1 MLSRARAILLLSS
14 LLSCAAIAVCVVLF
28 SERDCAN
35 ASSCDDDAIAWVV
48 GVPIGVLGILM
59 LIGASLGWSR
69 KPGVVAQASCIV
81 WACVLLGA
89 GAAIGGAANVLG
101 ILLAALAV
109 VMGALSVWVSG

>member
-1 MLSRARAILLLSS
+1 MLSRARATLLLSS
-14 LLSCAAIAVCVVLF
+14 LLSCGAIAVAFVLF
-28 SERDCAN
+28 AERDCAN
-35 ASSCDDDAIAWVV
+35 PSSCDDDAIAWVV
-48 GVPIGVLGILM
+48 GVPLGVLGAVM
-59 LIGASLGWSR
+59 LIGASLGWTR

-101 ILLAALAV
+101 ILLAVVAV